1 MLQTIARTAFFYL
14 FLIFALRLLGKRQI
28 GELEPGELV
37 LTMLISELAAAP
49 MHDTELS
56 PLESIVPIA
65 TILLLSL
72 TLSWGAIK
80 NLRLRRLLCGKPTT
94 VIDEGVVQQAA
105 MRRCRL
111 TLDELFEE
119 LRAQGV
125 SDLAAVKYAVL
136 ETNGQLSVLLWPKD
150 APATPRQ
157 LGKEP
162 KDDVSPATILVSGGI
177 VHSDN
182 LKVLGLDRDWLT
194 RELARHGCHDRRK
207 VFLLTIDRK
216 GQTQFIPREK

>member
-1 MLQTIARTAFFYL
+1 MLTSIGRTAFFYL
-14 FLIFALRLLGKRQI
+14 FLIFSLRLLGKRQI

-37 LTMLISELAAAP
+37 LTMLIAELAAAP
-49 MHDTELS
+49 MHDASLS
-56 PLESIVPIA
+56 PLQSIVPIT
-65 TILLLSL
+65 TILLLSFA
-72 TLSWGAIK
+72 LSWSAVK
-80 NLRLRRLLCGKPTT
+80 LLWVRRILCGNPTT
-94 VIDEGVVQQAA
+94 VINEGVVQQSA

-125 SDLAAVKYAVL
+125 SDLASVKYAVL
-136 ETNGQLSVLLWPKD
+136 ETNGQLSVLLWPQD

-162 KDDVSPATILVSGGI
+162 KDDVSPATILISGGI

-182 LKVLGLDRDWLT
+182 LKRLGLSREWL
-194 RELARHGCHDRRK
+194 RQELQKHGCSERRK
-207 VFLLTIDRK
+207 VFLLTIDGRGK
-216 GQTQFIPREK
+216 TQFIPCDK

>member
-1 MLQTIARTAFFYL
+1 MLNTIWRTVFFYL
-14 FLIFALRLLGKRQI
+14 FLICALRLLGKRQI

-37 LTMLISELAAAP
+37 LTMLTSELAAAP
-49 MHDTELS
+49 MQDLS
-56 PLESIVPIA
+56 LSLLEGIVPII

-72 TLSWGAIK
+72 ALSWGAMK
-80 NLRLRRLLCGKPTT
+80 SLWVRRTLCGNPTT
-94 VIDEGVVQQAA
+94 VIDNGVLQQAA
-105 MRRCRL
+105 MRHCRL

-125 SDLAAVKYAVL
+125 SDLATVKYAIL
-136 ETNGQLSVLLWPKD
+136 ETNGQLSVLLYPGD

-177 VHSDN
+177 VHRDN
-182 LKVLGLDRDWLT
+182 LKRLGLSRDWLGQ
-194 RELARHGCHDRRK
+194 ELKKHGCRDRRN
-207 VFLLTIDRK
+207 VFLLTIDRA
-216 GQTQFIPREK
+216 GRIQFVPREK

>member
-119 LRAQGV
+119 L
-125 SDLAAVKYAVL
+125 
-136 ETNGQLSVLLWPKD
+136 
-150 APATPRQ
+150 
-157 LGKEP
+157 
-162 KDDVSPATILVSGGI
+162 
-177 VHSDN
+177 
-182 LKVLGLDRDWLT
+182 
-194 RELARHGCHDRRK
+194 
-207 VFLLTIDRK
+207 
-216 GQTQFIPREK
+216 

>member
-1 MLQTIARTAFFYL
+1 MLTVVLRTVFFYL
-14 FLIFALRLLGKRQI
+14 FLICALRLLGKRQI

-49 MHDTELS
+49 MHDDSIS
-56 PLESIVPIA
+56 PLESIVPII

-72 TLSWGAIK
+72 VLSWGAMK
-80 NLRLRRLLCGKPTT
+80 SLWVRRVLCGNPTT
-94 VIDEGVVQQAA
+94 VINNGVLQQAA
-105 MRRCRL
+105 MRHCRL

-125 SDLAAVKYAVL
+125 NDLSTVKYAIL
-136 ETNGQLSVLLWPKD
+136 ETNGQLSVLLYPKD

-162 KDDVSPATILVSGGI
+162 KDDVSPVTILISGGI
-177 VHSDN
+177 VHRDN
-182 LKVLGLDRDWLT
+182 LKRLGLSRDWLGQ
-194 RELARHGCHDRRK
+194 ELKKHGCRDCRK
-207 VFLLTIDRK
+207 VFLLTIDRA
-216 GQTQFIPREK
+216 GRVQFVARDE

>member
-1 MLQTIARTAFFYL
+1 MFTAVWRTAFFYL
-14 FLIFALRLLGKRQI
+14 FIIFALRLLGKRQI

-49 MHDTELS
+49 MHDPSLS
-56 PLESIVPIA
+56 PLESIVPII

-72 TLSWGAIK
+72 ILSWSAMK
-80 NLRLRRLLCGKPTT
+80 SLWVRRMLCGSPTT
-94 VIDEGVVQQAA
+94 VIDKGVLQQAA
-105 MRRCRL
+105 MRHCRL

-119 LRAQGV
+119 LRAQGI
-125 SDLAAVKYAVL
+125 SDLATVKYAVL
-136 ETNGQLSVLLWPKD
+136 ETNGQLSVLLYPKD

-177 VHSDN
+177 VHRDN
-182 LKVLGLDRDWLT
+182 LRRLGLSRDWLAQ
-194 RELARHGCHDRRK
+194 ELKKHGCRDRRN
-207 VFLLTIDRK
+207 VFLLTIDRA
-216 GQTQFIPREK
+216 GRTQFVPREK

>member
-1 MLQTIARTAFFYL
+1 MLITVWRTVFFYL
-14 FLIFALRLLGKRQI
+14 LLIFALRLLGKRQI

-37 LTMLISELAAAP
+37 LTMLVSELASTP
-49 MHDTELS
+49 MQDTEAKLLDS
-56 PLESIVPIA
+56 VVPIV

-72 TLSWGAIK
+72 SLSWGAVK
-80 NLRLRRLLCGKPTT
+80 NLFLRRLLCGQPST
-94 VIDEGVVQQAA
+94 VIENGVLQQQT

-125 SDLAAVKYAVL
+125 SDLSSVKYAIL
-136 ETNGQLSVLLWPKD
+136 ETNGRLSVLLYPVD

-162 KDDVSPATILVSGGI
+162 KDDVSPATILISGGI
-177 VHSDN
+177 VHHDN
-182 LKVLGLDRDWLT
+182 LKRLGLSRKWLAK
-194 RELARHGCHDRRK
+194 ELSRHGCRDRRE
-207 VFLLTIDRK
+207 VFLLSIDRAGK
-216 GQTQFIPREK
+216 IAFIRREK